1 MELDLKILRQND
13 IPFIPIAHEKGVIV
27 KDINGNETTLD
38 TLLIKDSDLSLSI
51 KDGVISHTNEV
62 IPQLQKGL
70 MKIAYDSHGHITAGE
85 ELKLSDDLFE
95 TEDHK
100 LKINYNTI
108 Q

>member
-1 MELDLKILRQND
+1 MELELKMLRQND
-13 IPFIPIAHEKGVIV
+13 IPFIPVTHERGVIV
-27 KDINGNETTLD
+27 KDVHGNETTLD
-38 TLLIKDSDLSLSI
+38 KILIKDSDLSLSI
-51 KDGVISHTNEV
+51 KDGVISHTNKV

-70 MKIAYDSHGHITAGE
+70 IKIAYDDHGHITEGE